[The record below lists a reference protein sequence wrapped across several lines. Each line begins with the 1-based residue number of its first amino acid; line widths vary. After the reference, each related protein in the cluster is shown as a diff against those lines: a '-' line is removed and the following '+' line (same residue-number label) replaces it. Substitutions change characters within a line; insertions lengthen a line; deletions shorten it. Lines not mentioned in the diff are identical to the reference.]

1 MLSRFPAAFRRP
13 AFASWVILRPLGN
26 CASLTVGRP
35 GNNHLP
41 GPHRG
46 CPVAHEQDATGQGA
60 PLTPRTA
67 VRSRLAITT
76 QPAPA
81 AFQRP
86 VPTAPL
92 KHPIGGGNL
101 HEASTGVHS
110 HSPIP
115 PATQTGY
122 PMPGRR
128 SDTDP
133 PVFSLPVA
141 PGWNENPWASSPSF
155 APRSH
160 PRRTSRRR
168 QAITHWPEYYT
179 FDLSRTSNSASY
191 LHSCTLRSHV
201 VRCCLH
207 HHPGHPQPGQPIRHR
222 QQRPGHRRVGA
233 DLLHPPRPWPVTGH
247 PDAAHHLGLPDIQC
261 RDPRDDLLIV
271 LRDFH
276 EPHLHSTNRQG
287 PGRPQQLQGKANL
300 ILVLEATMNGPY
312 AQLPAPD

>member
-1 MLSRFPAAFRRP
+1 MSRFSCCLSATGLRFLGHPAP
-13 AFASWVILRPLGN
+13 AGEL
-26 CASLTVGRP
+26 SLPHGRP
-35 GNNHLP
+35 TGQQHMH

-67 VRSRLAITT
+67 VRSQLATILL
-76 QPAPA
+76 PAPA

-92 KHPIGGGNL
+92 KHPIGGGDL

-110 HSPIP
+110 RSPIP
-115 PATQTGY
+115 PATQSGY

-191 LHSCTLRSHV
+191 LPSCALRSHI
-201 VRCCLH
+201 VRRRFH
-207 HHPGHPQPGQPIRHR
+207 HHHGDLRAEQMMPIPG
-222 QQRPGHRRVGA
+222 
-233 DLLHPPRPWPVTGH
+233 
-247 PDAAHHLGLPDIQC
+247 
-261 RDPRDDLLIV
+261 
-271 LRDFH
+271 
-276 EPHLHSTNRQG
+276 EP
-287 PGRPQQLQGKANL
+287 
-300 ILVLEATMNGPY
+300 
-312 AQLPAPD
+312 